1 MKRVMNSDC
10 TGKSIALPLIIAV
23 SLVWGVTR
31 ARAESESKDIVDTAV
46 AAGDFNT
53 LVAAV
58 EAAGLVDTLKGPDPF
73 TVFAP
78 NDEAFKRLS
87 AGTLQ
92 TLLKPENKE
101 QLGAILAYH
110 VVPGQV
116 SAREAFG
123 LNNAAT
129 VNGQRL
135 DIAKRDGR
143 LVVGSAKI
151 IATDINCSNGVI
163 HVIDQVLLPE
173 QTRIPAVAEEAG
185 QFSTLLAAVAAAGL
199 ADVLNGDGPFTVF
212 APTDD
217 AFDSLPGGTLETLL
231 KPENRQK
238 LLDILKYHVVSG
250 RVYAD
255 QAAEAGQATTLLG
268 NLVETS
274 VSAEGL
280 RVNDSRV
287 VKGDLE
293 TANGVIHVID
303 AVLLPEPLNPTQA
316 MRMMEDGIER
326 GVPVFNRGDHHECA
340 EIYKAV
346 CMAIVNS
353 KSDQLPQSVMT
364 ALKTGLD
371 QAEHQHDA
379 GSRAWALRH
388 GMDSAIIALREISRV
403 SSRRAAGGER
413 LLFTFE
419 NSDAA
424 AQWQTT
430 NDGVM
435 GGRSDGWFRINEDKN
450 MEFFGT
456 LSLENNGGF
465 ASVRARGSN
474 LGLEKGDSIV
484 ARVRGDGREYSLNL
498 YTPTR
503 QMAFSYRA
511 KFRTQKDEW
520 IEVRIP
526 MDEFVATSFGRVV
539 RNQELDPAKVTGL
552 GVLLGDKKPGPFQL
566 EIDWIKADTSS

>member
-1 MKRVMNSDC
+1 M
-10 TGKSIALPLIIAV
+10 
-23 SLVWGVTR
+23 
-31 ARAESESKDIVDTAV
+31 
-46 AAGDFNT
+46 
-53 LVAAV
+53 
-58 EAAGLVDTLKGPDPF
+58 
-73 TVFAP
+73 
-78 NDEAFKRLS
+78 
-87 AGTLQ
+87 
-92 TLLKPENKE
+92 
-101 QLGAILAYH
+101 
-110 VVPGQV
+110 VPGHV

-123 LNNAAT
+123 LNNAET
-129 VNGQRL
+129 VNGQRF
-135 DIAKRDGR
+135 DITKRDGK
-143 LVVGSAKI
+143 LTAGSANI

-173 QTRIPAVAEEAG
+173 QTRIPAVAKMAG
-185 QFSTLLAAVAAAGL
+185 QFNTLLAAVSAAGL

-217 AFDSLPGGTLETLL
+217 AFNSLPKGTVETLL
-231 KPENRQK
+231 KPENQQQ
-238 LLDILKYHVVSG
+238 LVDILKYHVVSG

-255 QAAEAGQATTLLG
+255 QAAEARQATTLLG

-274 VSAEGL
+274 VSADGL
-280 RVNDSRV
+280 RVNDSLI

-303 AVLLPEPLNPTQA
+303 AVLLPEPMKPTQA
-316 MRMMEDGIER
+316 MRMLEDAIER

-353 KSDQLPQSVMT
+353 KSDQLPQSAMT
-364 ALKTGLD
+364 ALKSGLGR
-371 QAEHQHDA
+371 AEHQHDA
-379 GSRAWALRH
+379 GSRAWALRR
-388 GMDSAIIALREISRV
+388 GMDSAMIGLREMSRT
-403 SSRRAAGGER
+403 SSRTAEVGGR
-413 LLFTFE
+413 ILFSFD
-419 NSDAA
+419 NSDATA
-424 AQWQTT
+424 PWQTT

-435 GGRSDGWFRINEDKN
+435 GGRSDGRFRINEDRN

-498 YTPTR
+498 YTPSR
-503 QMAFSYRA
+503 RMAYSYRSN
-511 KFRTQKDEW
+511 FRTQKDEW

-526 MDEFVATSFGRVV
+526 LDKFVATSFGRVV
-539 RNQELDPAKVTGL
+539 RNQPLDPADVNGL
-552 GVLLGDKKPGPFQL
+552 GILLGDKKAGPFEL
-566 EIDWIKADTSS
+566 EIDWIKVDTSS

>member
-1 MKRVMNSDC
+1 MGSMKSNGSYRSVALLAITTVC
-10 TGKSIALPLIIAV
+10 LASITRPA
-23 SLVWGVTR
+23 WG
-31 ARAESESKDIVDTAV
+31 ESESKDIVETAV
-46 AAGDFNT
+46 AAGGFDS
-53 LVAAV
+53 LLAAV
-58 EAAGLVDTLKGPDPF
+58 EAAGLVQTLKGPGPF

-78 NDEAFKRLS
+78 NDKAFKRLPE
-87 AGTLQ
+87 GTLE
-92 TLLKPENKE
+92 TLLKPENKK
-101 QLGAILAYH
+101 QLGAILSYH

-135 DIAKRDGR
+135 DITKRDGK
-143 LVVGSAKI
+143 LTVGSANI

-173 QTRIPAVAEEAG
+173 QTRIPAVAEKAG
-185 QFSTLLAAVAAAGL
+185 QFSTLLAAVSAAGL
-199 ADVLNGDGPFTVF
+199 AEVLSGDGPFTVF

-217 AFDSLPGGTLETLL
+217 AFNSLPQGTVETLL
-231 KPENRQK
+231 RPENQQQ
-238 LLDILKYHVVSG
+238 LVDILKYHVVSG

-274 VSAEGL
+274 VSADGL
-280 RVNDSRV
+280 RVNDSLV

-303 AVLLPEPLNPTQA
+303 TVLLPEPMNPAQA
-316 MRMMEDGIER
+316 MRMLDEAIQR

-340 EIYKAV
+340 EIYKDV
-346 CMAIVNS
+346 CMAIVSS
-353 KSDQLPQSVMT
+353 KSDQLPQSVMA
-364 ALKTGLD
+364 ALKSGLER
-371 QAEHQHDA
+371 AEHQHDA

-388 GMDSAIIALREISRV
+388 GMDSAMIGLREMSRTT
-403 SSRRAAGGER
+403 SRTAEDGGR
-413 LLFTFE
+413 MLFSFD

-435 GGRSDGWFRINEDKN
+435 GGRSDGRFRINEDRN

-498 YTPTR
+498 YTPSR
-503 QMAFSYRA
+503 RMAYSYRA

-526 MDEFVATSFGRVV
+526 LDEFVATSFGRVV
-539 RNQELDPAKVTGL
+539 RNQELDPTEVTGV
-552 GVLLGDKKPGPFQL
+552 GILLGDKKAGPFEL
-566 EIDWIKADTSS
+566 EIDWIKVDRTS